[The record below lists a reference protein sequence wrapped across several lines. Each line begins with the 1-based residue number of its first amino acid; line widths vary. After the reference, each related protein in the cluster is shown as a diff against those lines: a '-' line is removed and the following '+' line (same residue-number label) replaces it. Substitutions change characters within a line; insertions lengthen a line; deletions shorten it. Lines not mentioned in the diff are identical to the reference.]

1 MQNHQEI
8 FYYVEFADLL
18 PALWTTN
25 AKLLLVTKTYSTTAI
40 FSYSGG
46 QVSLCGA
53 LRMPPPPHAP
63 AHRFE
68 QLVELFGKD

>member
-8 FYYVEFADLL
+8 FYYVEFTDLL

-25 AKLLLVTKTYSTTAI
+25 AKLLVVTKTYSTTAT

-53 LRMPPPPHAP
+53 LRVPPPQ

-68 QLVELFGKD
+68 QLVEQFGKD